1 MLKTQV
7 ENYERSL
14 DRIVALM
21 VLIEDAEYL
30 GNEEFVEEYEERLQ
44 EAITDRD
51 NAADKIAELGGV
63 ILDGSVILP

>member
-1 MLKTQV
+1 MLETQV

-30 GNEEFVEEYEERLQ
+30 GNQEFVEEYESRLQ
-44 EAITDRD
+44 EAINDRD
-51 NAADKIAELGGV
+51 EAADQISELGGV
-63 ILDGSVILP
+63 VIDGAVILP